1 MASLSDVLKKTR
13 KLFRNRKLDNADLDA
28 RLLVEFFTSTT
39 RKDEILNAN
48 FQVSEDALQ
57 RLDKAI
63 VERLNGKPVYRI
75 IGRREFYGIEFH
87 LSADTLEPRDDTE
100 ALVDLV
106 LPEIRSI
113 ADRAD
118 RHEEAEIVDMGTGTG
133 AIAIALL
140 ANVDGLKATAVDI
153 SEDALKTA
161 SLNAESARVADRFS
175 SLKSDWFSGLSGEFD
190 MIISNPPYIPESEIS
205 TLATEV
211 KKYDP
216 LRALSGG
223 KDGLQ
228 FYRKL
233 AEESRPFLKP
243 HGMIAVEIGK
253 GQEKDVIALFSE
265 NGFELKKTR
274 KDLNGIL
281 RALLFC

>member
-13 KLFRNRKLDNADLDA
+13 KLFRDKKLENADLDA
-28 RLLVEFFTSTT
+28 RLLVEFVTSTT
-39 RKDEILNAN
+39 RTDEILNPDL
-48 FQVSEDALQ
+48 QVSDEALQ

-63 VERLNGKPVYRI
+63 FERLNGKPVYRI
-75 IGRREFYGIEFH
+75 IGKREFYGIEFQ

-100 ALVDLV
+100 ALVDLA
-106 LPEIRSI
+106 LPEIQAIIGQCGKAR
-113 ADRAD
+113 
-118 RHEEAEIVDMGTGTG
+118 IVDMGTGTG

-140 ANVDGLKATAVDI
+140 ANADRLKATAVDI
-153 SEDALKTA
+153 SDDALETA
-161 SLNAESARVADRFS
+161 SLNAKNAGVADRFTP
-175 SLKSDWFSGLSGEFD
+175 LKSDWFSGLSGKFD
-190 MIISNPPYIPESEIS
+190 MIISNPPYIPENQIS
-205 TLATEV
+205 SLATEV

-216 LRALSGG
+216 LRALAGG
-223 KDGLQ
+223 QDGLD

-233 AEESRPFLKP
+233 AKEGRPFLKP

-274 KDLNGIL
+274 KDLNGIW
-281 RALLFC
+281 RALLFS

>member
-13 KLFRNRKLDNADLDA
+13 KLFRDRKLDNADLDA

-39 RKDEILNAN
+39 RKDEILNPDL
-48 FQVSEDALQ
+48 QVSDDALQ
-57 RLDKAI
+57 RLDRA
-63 VERLNGKPVYRI
+63 VFERLHGKPVYRI
-75 IGRREFYGIEFH
+75 IGKREFYGIEFQ
-87 LSADTLEPRDDTE
+87 LSVDTLEPRDDTE
-100 ALVDLV
+100 ALVDLA
-106 LPEIRSI
+106 LPEIHAI
-113 ADRAD
+113 IGQCG
-118 RHEEAEIVDMGTGTG
+118 EAGIVDMGTGTG

-153 SEDALKTA
+153 SDNALETA
-161 SLNAESARVADRFS
+161 SLNAKNAGVTDRFTP
-175 SLKSDWFSGLSGEFD
+175 LKSDWFSGLSGKFD
-190 MIISNPPYIPESEIS
+190 MIISNPPYIPESQIS
-205 TLATEV
+205 SLATEV

-223 KDGLQ
+223 EDGLQ

-233 AEESRPFLKP
+233 AKEGRPFLKP
-243 HGMIAVEIGK
+243 HGLIAVEIGK

>member
-13 KLFRNRKLDNADLDA
+13 KLFRDRKLANADLDA
-28 RLLVEFFTSTT
+28 RLLVEFVTSTT
-39 RKDEILNAN
+39 RTDEILNPDL
-48 FQVSEDALQ
+48 QVSDEALQ
-57 RLDKAI
+57 RLDSAI
-63 VERLNGKPVYRI
+63 VDRLNGKPVYRI
-75 IGRREFYGIEFH
+75 IGKREFYGIEFQ
-87 LSADTLEPRDDTE
+87 LSVDTLEPRDDTE
-100 ALVDLV
+100 ALVDLA
-106 LPEIRSI
+106 LPEIQAI
-113 ADRAD
+113 IGQCG
-118 RHEEAEIVDMGTGTG
+118 EAGIVDMGTGTG

-140 ANVDGLKATAVDI
+140 ANVDRLKATAVDI
-153 SEDALKTA
+153 SDNALDTA
-161 SLNAESARVADRFS
+161 SLNAKNAGVTDRFTP
-175 SLKSDWFSGLSGEFD
+175 LKSDWFSGLSGKFD
-190 MIISNPPYIPESEIS
+190 MIISNPPYIPESQIS
-205 TLATEV
+205 SLATEV

-216 LRALSGG
+216 LRALAGG
-223 KDGLQ
+223 QDGLQ

-233 AEESRPFLKP
+233 AKEGRPFLKP

>member
-13 KLFRNRKLDNADLDA
+13 KLFRDRKLDNADLDA

-39 RKDEILNAN
+39 RKDEILNPD
-48 FQVSEDALQ
+48 FQVGNDALQ

-75 IGRREFYGIEFH
+75 IGKREFYGIEFH

-113 ADRAD
+113 ADRY
-118 RHEEAEIVDMGTGTG
+118 EEAEIVDMGTGTG

-153 SEDALKTA
+153 SDDALKTA

-205 TLATEV
+205 ILATEV

>member
-13 KLFRNRKLDNADLDA
+13 KLFRDRKLDNADLDA

-39 RKDEILNAN
+39 RKDEILNPD
-48 FQVSEDALQ
+48 FQVGNDALQ

-75 IGRREFYGIEFH
+75 IGKREFYGIEFH

-113 ADRAD
+113 ADRYG
-118 RHEEAEIVDMGTGTG
+118 EAKIVDMGTGTG

-153 SEDALKTA
+153 SDDALKTA
-161 SLNAESARVADRFS
+161 SLNAENARVADRFS
-175 SLKSDWFSGLSGEFD
+175 SLKSDWFSGFSGKFD

-253 GQEKDVIALFSE
+253 GQEEDVIALFSE
-265 NGFELKKTR
+265 SGFKLKKTR

-281 RALLFC
+281 RALLFS

>member
-13 KLFRNRKLDNADLDA
+13 KLFRDRKLDNADLDA

-39 RKDEILNAN
+39 RKDEILNPD
-48 FQVSEDALQ
+48 FQVGNDALQ

-75 IGRREFYGIEFH
+75 IGKREFYGLEFH

-113 ADRAD
+113 ADRYG
-118 RHEEAEIVDMGTGTG
+118 EAKIVDMGTGTG

-153 SEDALKTA
+153 SDDALKTA
-161 SLNAESARVADRFS
+161 SLNAENARVADRFS
-175 SLKSDWFSGLSGEFD
+175 SLKSDWFSGFSGKFD

-233 AEESRPFLKP
+233 AEESRLFLKP

>member
-13 KLFRNRKLDNADLDA
+13 KLFRDRKLDNADLDA

-39 RKDEILNAN
+39 RKDEILNPD
-48 FQVSEDALQ
+48 FQVGNDALQ

-63 VERLNGKPVYRI
+63 VDRLNGKPVYRI
-75 IGRREFYGIEFH
+75 IGKREFYGIEFH

-113 ADRAD
+113 ADRYG
-118 RHEEAEIVDMGTGTG
+118 EAKIVDMGTGTG

-153 SEDALKTA
+153 SDDALKTA
-161 SLNAESARVADRFS
+161 SLNAENARVADRFS
-175 SLKSDWFSGLSGEFD
+175 SLKSDWFSGFSGKFD

>member
-1 MASLSDVLKKTR
+1 MASLYDVLKKTR
-13 KLFRNRKLDNADLDA
+13 KLFRDRKLDNADLDA
-28 RLLVEFFTSTT
+28 RLLVEFITSTT
-39 RKDEILNAN
+39 RKDEILNPD
-48 FQVSEDALQ
+48 FQVGNDALQ
-57 RLDKAI
+57 RLDKVI

-75 IGRREFYGIEFH
+75 IGKREFYGIEFH

-113 ADRAD
+113 ADRYG
-118 RHEEAEIVDMGTGTG
+118 EAKIVDMGTGTG

-140 ANVDGLKATAVDI
+140 ANVNGLKATAVDI
-153 SEDALKTA
+153 SDDALKTA
-161 SLNAESARVADRFS
+161 SLNAENARVADRFS
-175 SLKSDWFSGLSGEFD
+175 SLKSDWFSGFSGKFD
-190 MIISNPPYIPESEIS
+190 MVISNPPYIPESEIS

-233 AEESRPFLKP
+233 AEECRPFLKP

-253 GQEKDVIALFSE
+253 DQEKDVIALFSE

>member
-13 KLFRNRKLDNADLDA
+13 KLFRDRKLDNADLDA

-39 RKDEILNAN
+39 RKDEILNPD
-48 FQVSEDALQ
+48 FQVGNDALQ

-75 IGRREFYGIEFH
+75 IGKREFYGIEFH

-113 ADRAD
+113 ADRYG
-118 RHEEAEIVDMGTGTG
+118 EAKIVDMGTGTG

-140 ANVDGLKATAVDI
+140 ANVNGLKATAVDI
-153 SEDALKTA
+153 SDDALKTA
-161 SLNAESARVADRFS
+161 SLNAENARVADRFS
-175 SLKSDWFSGLSGEFD
+175 SLKSDWFSGFSGTFD
-190 MIISNPPYIPESEIS
+190 MIISNPPYIPENQIS

-233 AEESRPFLKP
+233 AEESRLFLKP

-253 GQEKDVIALFSE
+253 DQEKDVIALFSE

>member
-1 MASLSDVLKKTR
+1 MASLYDVLKKTR
-13 KLFRNRKLDNADLDA
+13 KLFRDRKLDNADLDA
-28 RLLVEFFTSTT
+28 RLLVEFITSTT
-39 RKDEILNAN
+39 RKDEILNPD
-48 FQVSEDALQ
+48 FQVGNDALQ

-75 IGRREFYGIEFH
+75 IGKREFYGIEFQ
-87 LSADTLEPRDDTE
+87 LSVDTLEPRDDTE

-113 ADRAD
+113 ADRYG
-118 RHEEAEIVDMGTGTG
+118 EAKIVDMGTGTG

-140 ANVDGLKATAVDI
+140 ANVNGLKATAVDI
-153 SEDALKTA
+153 SDDALKTA
-161 SLNAESARVADRFS
+161 SLNAENARVADRFS
-175 SLKSDWFSGLSGEFD
+175 SLKSDWFSGFSGKFD
-190 MIISNPPYIPESEIS
+190 MVISNPPYIPESEIS

-233 AEESRPFLKP
+233 AEESRLFLKP

-253 GQEKDVIALFSE
+253 SQEKDVIALFSE

>member
-13 KLFRNRKLDNADLDA
+13 KLFRDRKLDNADLDA

-39 RKDEILNAN
+39 RKDEILNPD
-48 FQVSEDALQ
+48 FQVGNDALQ

-75 IGRREFYGIEFH
+75 IGKREFYGIEFH

-113 ADRAD
+113 ADRYG
-118 RHEEAEIVDMGTGTG
+118 EAKIVDMGTGTG

-153 SEDALKTA
+153 SDDALKTA
-161 SLNAESARVADRFS
+161 SLNAENARVADRFS
-175 SLKSDWFSGLSGEFD
+175 SLKSDWFSGFSGTFD
-190 MIISNPPYIPESEIS
+190 MIISNPPYIPENQIS

-233 AEESRPFLKP
+233 AEESRLFLKP

-253 GQEKDVIALFSE
+253 SQEKDVIALFSE

>member
-13 KLFRNRKLDNADLDA
+13 KLFRDRKLDNADLDA

-39 RKDEILNAN
+39 RKDEILNPD
-48 FQVSEDALQ
+48 FQVGNDALQ

-75 IGRREFYGIEFH
+75 IGKREFYGIEFH

-113 ADRAD
+113 ADRYG
-118 RHEEAEIVDMGTGTG
+118 EAKIVDMGTGTG

-140 ANVDGLKATAVDI
+140 ANVNGLKATAVDI
-153 SEDALKTA
+153 SDDALKTA
-161 SLNAESARVADRFS
+161 SLNAENARVADRFS
-175 SLKSDWFSGLSGEFD
+175 SLKSDWFSGFSGKFD
-190 MIISNPPYIPESEIS
+190 MVISNPPYIPESEIS

-211 KKYDP
+211 KEYDP
-216 LRALSGG
+216 LRALAGG
-223 KDGLQ
+223 QDGLD

-233 AEESRPFLKP
+233 AEECRPFLKP

-253 GQEKDVIALFSE
+253 DQEKDVIALFSE

>member
-1 MASLSDVLKKTR
+1 MIMASLSDVLKKTR
-13 KLFRNRKLDNADLDA
+13 KLFRDRKLDNADFDA

-39 RKDEILNAN
+39 RKDEILNPD
-48 FQVSEDALQ
+48 FQVGNDALQ

-63 VERLNGKPVYRI
+63 VDRLNGKPVYRI
-75 IGRREFYGIEFH
+75 IGKREFYGLEFH

-113 ADRAD
+113 ADRYG
-118 RHEEAEIVDMGTGTG
+118 EAKIVDMGTGTG

-153 SEDALKTA
+153 SDDALKTA
-161 SLNAESARVADRFS
+161 SLNAENARVADRFS
-175 SLKSDWFSGLSGEFD
+175 SLKSDWFSGFSGKFD
-190 MIISNPPYIPESEIS
+190 MIISNPPYIPENQIS

-233 AEESRPFLKP
+233 AEESRLFLKP

-253 GQEKDVIALFSE
+253 SQEKDVIALFSE

>member
-1 MASLSDVLKKTR
+1 MASLYDVLKKTR
-13 KLFRNRKLDNADLDA
+13 KLFRDRKLDNADLDA

-39 RKDEILNAN
+39 RKDEILNPD
-48 FQVSEDALQ
+48 FQVGNDALQ

-75 IGRREFYGIEFH
+75 IGKREFYGLEFH

-113 ADRAD
+113 ADRYG
-118 RHEEAEIVDMGTGTG
+118 EAKIVDMGTGTG

-140 ANVDGLKATAVDI
+140 ANVDRLKATAVDI
-153 SEDALKTA
+153 SDDALKTA
-161 SLNAESARVADRFS
+161 SLNAENARVADRFS
-175 SLKSDWFSGLSGEFD
+175 SLKSDWFSGFSGTFD

-216 LRALSGG
+216 IRALSGG

-233 AEESRPFLKP
+233 AEESRLFLKP
-243 HGMIAVEIGK
+243 HGMIAVEIGTS
-253 GQEKDVIALFSE
+253 QEKDVIALFSE

>member
-13 KLFRNRKLDNADLDA
+13 KLFRDRKLDNADLDA
-28 RLLVEFFTSTT
+28 RLLVEFITSTT
-39 RKDEILNAN
+39 RKDEIFNPD
-48 FQVSEDALQ
+48 FQVGNDALQ

-75 IGRREFYGIEFH
+75 IGKREFYGLEFH

-113 ADRAD
+113 ADRYG
-118 RHEEAEIVDMGTGTG
+118 EAKIVDMGTGTG

-153 SEDALKTA
+153 SDDALKTA
-161 SLNAESARVADRFS
+161 SLNAENARVADRFS
-175 SLKSDWFSGLSGEFD
+175 SLKSDWFSGFSGTFD

-233 AEESRPFLKP
+233 AEESRLFLKP

>member
-13 KLFRNRKLDNADLDA
+13 KLFRDRKLDNADLDA

-39 RKDEILNAN
+39 RKDEILNPD
-48 FQVSEDALQ
+48 FQVGNDALQ

-75 IGRREFYGIEFH
+75 IGKREFYGLEFH

-113 ADRAD
+113 ADRYG
-118 RHEEAEIVDMGTGTG
+118 EAKIVDMGTGTG

-140 ANVDGLKATAVDI
+140 ANVNGLKATAVDI
-153 SEDALKTA
+153 SDDALKTA
-161 SLNAESARVADRFS
+161 SLNAENARVADRFS
-175 SLKSDWFSGLSGEFD
+175 SLKSDWFSGFSGKFD
-190 MIISNPPYIPESEIS
+190 MVISNPPYIPESEIS

-233 AEESRPFLKP
+233 AEESRLFLKP

-253 GQEKDVIALFSE
+253 SQEKDVIALFSE

>member
-13 KLFRNRKLDNADLDA
+13 KLFRDRKLDNADLDA

-39 RKDEILNAN
+39 RKDEILNPD
-48 FQVSEDALQ
+48 FQVGNDALQ

-75 IGRREFYGIEFH
+75 IGKREFYGLEFH

-113 ADRAD
+113 ADRYG
-118 RHEEAEIVDMGTGTG
+118 EAKIVDMGTGTG

-153 SEDALKTA
+153 SDDALKTA
-161 SLNAESARVADRFS
+161 SLNAENARVADRFN
-175 SLKSDWFSGLSGEFD
+175 SLKSDWFSGFSGKFD

-233 AEESRPFLKP
+233 AEESRLFLKP

-253 GQEKDVIALFSE
+253 SQEKDVIALFSE

>member
-13 KLFRNRKLDNADLDA
+13 KLFRDRKLDNADLDA

-39 RKDEILNAN
+39 RKDEILNPD
-48 FQVSEDALQ
+48 FQVGNDALQ

-63 VERLNGKPVYRI
+63 VDRLNGKPVYRI
-75 IGRREFYGIEFH
+75 IGKREFYGLEFH

-113 ADRAD
+113 ADRYG
-118 RHEEAEIVDMGTGTG
+118 EAKIVDMGTGTG

-153 SEDALKTA
+153 SDDALKTA
-161 SLNAESARVADRFS
+161 SLNAENARVADRFS
-175 SLKSDWFSGLSGEFD
+175 SLKSDWFSGFSGKFD
-190 MIISNPPYIPESEIS
+190 MIISNPPYIPENQIS

-233 AEESRPFLKP
+233 AEESRLFLKP

>member
-39 RKDEILNAN
+39 RKDEILNPD
-48 FQVSEDALQ
+48 FQVGNDALQ

-63 VERLNGKPVYRI
+63 VECLNGKPVYRI
-75 IGRREFYGIEFH
+75 IGKREFYGLEFH

-113 ADRAD
+113 ADRYG
-118 RHEEAEIVDMGTGTG
+118 EAKIVDMGTGTG

-153 SEDALKTA
+153 SDDALKTA
-161 SLNAESARVADRFS
+161 SLNAENARVADRFS
-175 SLKSDWFSGLSGEFD
+175 SLKSDWFSGFSGKFD

-205 TLATEV
+205 ILATEV

-233 AEESRPFLKP
+233 AEESRLFLKP

>member
-13 KLFRNRKLDNADLDA
+13 KLFRDRKLDNADLDA
-28 RLLVEFFTSTT
+28 RLLVEFITSTT
-39 RKDEILNAN
+39 RKDEIFNPD
-48 FQVSEDALQ
+48 FQVGNDALQ

-75 IGRREFYGIEFH
+75 IGKREFYGIEFH

-113 ADRAD
+113 ADRYG
-118 RHEEAEIVDMGTGTG
+118 EAKIVDMGTGTG

-153 SEDALKTA
+153 SDDALKTA
-161 SLNAESARVADRFS
+161 SLNAENARVADRFS
-175 SLKSDWFSGLSGEFD
+175 SLKSDWFSGFSGKFD
-190 MIISNPPYIPESEIS
+190 MVISNPPYIPESEIS

-233 AEESRPFLKP
+233 AEECRPFLKP

-253 GQEKDVIALFSE
+253 SQEKDVIALFSE

>member
-13 KLFRNRKLDNADLDA
+13 KLFRDKKLENADLDA
-28 RLLVEFFTSTT
+28 RLLVEFVTSTT
-39 RKDEILNAN
+39 RTDEILNPDL
-48 FQVSEDALQ
+48 QVSDEALQ
-57 RLDKAI
+57 RLDKSI
-63 VERLNGKPVYRI
+63 FERLNGKPVYRI
-75 IGRREFYGIEFH
+75 IGKREFYGIEFQ

-100 ALVDLV
+100 ALVDLA
-106 LPEIRSI
+106 LPEIQAI
-113 ADRAD
+113 IGQCG
-118 RHEEAEIVDMGTGTG
+118 EAGIVDMGTGTG

-153 SEDALKTA
+153 SDNALETA
-161 SLNAESARVADRFS
+161 SLNAKNAGVTDRFTP
-175 SLKSDWFSGLSGEFD
+175 LNSDWFSYLSGKFD
-190 MIISNPPYIPESEIS
+190 MIISNPPYIRESQICS
-205 TLATEV
+205 LATEV

-223 KDGLQ
+223 QDGLQ

-233 AEESRPFLKP
+233 AKEGRQFLKP

-274 KDLNGIL
+274 KDLNGIW
-281 RALLFC
+281 RALLFS

>member
-13 KLFRNRKLDNADLDA
+13 KLFRDRKLDNADLDA

-39 RKDEILNAN
+39 RKDEILNPD
-48 FQVSEDALQ
+48 FQVGNDALQ

-75 IGRREFYGIEFH
+75 IGKREFYGIEFH

-113 ADRAD
+113 ADRYG
-118 RHEEAEIVDMGTGTG
+118 EAKIVDMGTGTG

-140 ANVDGLKATAVDI
+140 ANVNGLKATAVDI
-153 SEDALKTA
+153 SDDALKTA
-161 SLNAESARVADRFS
+161 SLNAENARVADRFS
-175 SLKSDWFSGLSGEFD
+175 SLKSDWFSGFSGKFD
-190 MIISNPPYIPESEIS
+190 MVISNPPYIPESEIS

-233 AEESRPFLKP
+233 AEECRPFLKP

-253 GQEKDVIALFSE
+253 DQEKDVIGLFSE
-265 NGFELKKTR
+265 NDFELKKTR

>member
-39 RKDEILNAN
+39 RKDEILNPD
-48 FQVSEDALQ
+48 FQVGNDALQ

-75 IGRREFYGIEFH
+75 IGKREFYGIEFH

-113 ADRAD
+113 ADRYG
-118 RHEEAEIVDMGTGTG
+118 EAKIVDMGTGTG

-140 ANVDGLKATAVDI
+140 ANVNGLKATAVDI
-153 SEDALKTA
+153 SDDALKTA
-161 SLNAESARVADRFS
+161 SLNAENARVADRFS
-175 SLKSDWFSGLSGEFD
+175 SLKSDWFSGFSGKFD
-190 MIISNPPYIPESEIS
+190 MVISNPPYIPESEIS

>member
-13 KLFRNRKLDNADLDA
+13 KLFRDRKLDNADLDA

-39 RKDEILNAN
+39 RKDEILNPD
-48 FQVSEDALQ
+48 FQVGNDALQ

-63 VERLNGKPVYRI
+63 VERLNGKSVYRI
-75 IGRREFYGIEFH
+75 IGKREFYGIEFH

-113 ADRAD
+113 ADRYG
-118 RHEEAEIVDMGTGTG
+118 EAKIVDMGTGTG

-140 ANVDGLKATAVDI
+140 ANVDRLKATAVDI
-153 SEDALKTA
+153 SDDALKTA
-161 SLNAESARVADRFS
+161 SLNAENARVADRFS
-175 SLKSDWFSGLSGEFD
+175 SLKSDWFSGFSGTFD
-190 MIISNPPYIPESEIS
+190 MIISNPPYIPENQIS

-233 AEESRPFLKP
+233 AEESRLFLKP

-253 GQEKDVIALFSE
+253 SQEKDVIALFSE

>member
-13 KLFRNRKLDNADLDA
+13 KLFRDRKLDNADLDA

-39 RKDEILNAN
+39 RTDEILNPDL
-48 FQVSEDALQ
+48 QVSDDALQ

-75 IGRREFYGIEFH
+75 IGKREFYGIEFH

-113 ADRAD
+113 ADRYG
-118 RHEEAEIVDMGTGTG
+118 EAKIVDMGTGTG

-153 SEDALKTA
+153 SDDALKTA
-161 SLNAESARVADRFS
+161 SLNAENARVADRFS
-175 SLKSDWFSGLSGEFD
+175 SLKSDWFSGFSGKFD

-233 AEESRPFLKP
+233 AEESRLFLKP

-253 GQEKDVIALFSE
+253 SQEKDVIALFSE

>member
-1 MASLSDVLKKTR
+1 MANLSDVLKKTR
-13 KLFRNRKLDNADLDA
+13 KLFRDRKLDNADLDA

-39 RKDEILNAN
+39 RKDEILNPD
-48 FQVSEDALQ
+48 FQVGNDALQ

-75 IGRREFYGIEFH
+75 IGKREFYGIEFH

-113 ADRAD
+113 ADRYG
-118 RHEEAEIVDMGTGTG
+118 EAKIVDMGTGTG

-153 SEDALKTA
+153 SDDALKTA
-161 SLNAESARVADRFS
+161 SLNAENARVADRFS
-175 SLKSDWFSGLSGEFD
+175 SLKSDWFSGFSGKFD

-265 NGFELKKTR
+265 SGFKLKKTR

-281 RALLFC
+281 RALLFS

>member
-13 KLFRNRKLDNADLDA
+13 KLFRDRKLDNADLDA

-39 RKDEILNAN
+39 RKDEILNPD
-48 FQVSEDALQ
+48 FQVGNDALQ

-75 IGRREFYGIEFH
+75 IGKREFYGIEFH

-113 ADRAD
+113 ADRYG
-118 RHEEAEIVDMGTGTG
+118 EAKIVDMGTGTG

-153 SEDALKTA
+153 SDDALKTA
-161 SLNAESARVADRFS
+161 SLNAENARVADRFS
-175 SLKSDWFSGLSGEFD
+175 SLKSDWFSGFSGKFD

-233 AEESRPFLKP
+233 AEESRLFLKP

-265 NGFELKKTR
+265 SGFKLKKTR

>member
-13 KLFRNRKLDNADLDA
+13 KLFRDRKLDNADLDA

-39 RKDEILNAN
+39 RKDEILNPD
-48 FQVSEDALQ
+48 FQVGNDALQ

-75 IGRREFYGIEFH
+75 IGKREFYGLEFH

-113 ADRAD
+113 ADRYG
-118 RHEEAEIVDMGTGTG
+118 EAKIVDMGTGTG

-153 SEDALKTA
+153 SDDALKTA
-161 SLNAESARVADRFS
+161 SLNAENARVADRFS
-175 SLKSDWFSGLSGEFD
+175 SLKSDWFSGFSGKFD
-190 MIISNPPYIPESEIS
+190 MIISNPPYIPESQIS

-233 AEESRPFLKP
+233 AEESRLFLKP

>member
-13 KLFRNRKLDNADLDA
+13 KLFRDRKLENADLDA
-28 RLLVEFFTSTT
+28 RLLVEFVTSTT
-39 RKDEILNAN
+39 RTDEILNPDL
-48 FQVSEDALQ
+48 QVSDEALQ

-63 VERLNGKPVYRI
+63 FERLNGKPVYRI
-75 IGRREFYGIEFH
+75 IGKREFYGIEFQ

-100 ALVDLV
+100 ALVDLA
-106 LPEIRSI
+106 LPEIQAI
-113 ADRAD
+113 IGQCG
-118 RHEEAEIVDMGTGTG
+118 EAGIVDMGTGTG

-140 ANVDGLKATAVDI
+140 ANVNGLKATAVDI
-153 SEDALKTA
+153 SDDALKTA
-161 SLNAESARVADRFS
+161 SLNAENARVADRFS
-175 SLKSDWFSGLSGEFD
+175 SLKSDWFSGFSGKFD
-190 MIISNPPYIPESEIS
+190 MVISNPPYIPESEIS

-233 AEESRPFLKP
+233 AEECRPFLKP

-253 GQEKDVIALFSE
+253 GQEEDVIALFSE
-265 NGFELKKTR
+265 SGFKLKKTR

-281 RALLFC
+281 RALLFS

>member
-1 MASLSDVLKKTR
+1 MASLYDVLKKTR
-13 KLFRNRKLDNADLDA
+13 KLFRDRKLDNADLDA
-28 RLLVEFFTSTT
+28 RLLVEFITSTT
-39 RKDEILNAN
+39 RKDEILNPD
-48 FQVSEDALQ
+48 FQVGNDALQ
-57 RLDKAI
+57 RLDKVI

-75 IGRREFYGIEFH
+75 IGKREFYGIEFH

-113 ADRAD
+113 ADRYG
-118 RHEEAEIVDMGTGTG
+118 EAKIVDMGTGTG

-140 ANVDGLKATAVDI
+140 ANVNGLKATAVDI
-153 SEDALKTA
+153 SDDALKTA
-161 SLNAESARVADRFS
+161 SLNAENARVADRFS
-175 SLKSDWFSGLSGEFD
+175 SLKSDWFSGFSGKFD
-190 MIISNPPYIPESEIS
+190 MVISNPPYIPESEIS

-233 AEESRPFLKP
+233 AEECRPFLKP

>member
-13 KLFRNRKLDNADLDA
+13 KLFRDRKLDNADLDA

-39 RKDEILNAN
+39 RKDEILNPD
-48 FQVSEDALQ
+48 FQVGNDALQ

-75 IGRREFYGIEFH
+75 IGKREFYGIEFH

-113 ADRAD
+113 ADRY
-118 RHEEAEIVDMGTGTG
+118 EEAKIVDMGTGTG

-153 SEDALKTA
+153 SDDALKTA

-175 SLKSDWFSGLSGEFD
+175 SLKSDWFSGFSGKFD

-233 AEESRPFLKP
+233 AEESRLFLKP

-253 GQEKDVIALFSE
+253 SQGKDVIALFSE

>member
-13 KLFRNRKLDNADLDA
+13 KLFRDRKLDNADLDA

-75 IGRREFYGIEFH
+75 IGKREFYGIEFH

-113 ADRAD
+113 ADRYG
-118 RHEEAEIVDMGTGTG
+118 EAKIVDMGTGTG

-153 SEDALKTA
+153 SDDALKTA
-161 SLNAESARVADRFS
+161 SLNAENARVADRFS
-175 SLKSDWFSGLSGEFD
+175 SLKSDWFSGFSGKFD

-205 TLATEV
+205 ILATEV

>member
-13 KLFRNRKLDNADLDA
+13 KLFRDRKLDNADLDA

-39 RKDEILNAN
+39 RKDEILNPD
-48 FQVSEDALQ
+48 FQVGNDALQ

-75 IGRREFYGIEFH
+75 IGKREFYGIEFH

-113 ADRAD
+113 ADRYG
-118 RHEEAEIVDMGTGTG
+118 EAKIVDMGTGTG

-140 ANVDGLKATAVDI
+140 ANVNGLKATAVDI
-153 SEDALKTA
+153 SDDALKTA
-161 SLNAESARVADRFS
+161 SLNAENARVADRFS
-175 SLKSDWFSGLSGEFD
+175 SLKSDWFSGFSGKFD

-233 AEESRPFLKP
+233 AEECRPFLKP

>member
-13 KLFRNRKLDNADLDA
+13 KLFRDRKLENADIDA

-39 RKDEILNAN
+39 RKDEILNPDL
-48 FQVSEDALQ
+48 QVNDEALQ
-57 RLDKAI
+57 RLNKAI
-63 VERLNGKPVYRI
+63 FDRLNGKPVYRI
-75 IGRREFYGIEFH
+75 IGKREFYGIEFK
-87 LSADTLEPRDDTE
+87 LSVDTLEPRDDTE
-100 ALVDLV
+100 ALVDMV
-106 LPEIRSI
+106 LPEIHAI
-113 ADRAD
+113 IGQYGKAG
-118 RHEEAEIVDMGTGTG
+118 IVDMGTGTG

-153 SEDALKTA
+153 SDDALDTA
-161 SLNAESARVADRFS
+161 SLNAKNAGVTDRFTP
-175 SLKSDWFSGLSGEFD
+175 LKSDWFSGLSGKFD
-190 MIISNPPYIPESEIS
+190 MIISNPPYIPENQIS
-205 TLATEV
+205 SLATEV

-223 KDGLQ
+223 EDGLR

-281 RALLFC
+281 RALLFS